1 MTVTLNQ
8 FVARAVADD
17 RILFGDLK
25 RLQRDILP
33 ARITSR
39 EVAEILLHLDAAVHN
54 ADRDWTVYLTTN
66 VRDFVVWGL
75 CPAGSVN
82 RDKAAW
88 LVSAL
93 SRAQPARTARA
104 LIGEVIQEARTID
117 SEALAELGTARSR
130 CRGRA
135 EPQESRRH
143 RAGPAG
149 DSTRRNSSP

>member
-1 MTVTLNQ
+1 MSVTLSQ

-39 EVAEILLHLDAAVHN
+39 AEAEMLLHLDAAVHK

-75 CPAGSVN
+75 SPAGAVD

-88 LVSAL
+88 LASAL
-93 SRAQPARTARA
+93 SCARRSRTARS
-104 LIGEVIQEARTID
+104 LVDEIIQEARRID
-117 SEALAELGTARSR
+117 DEALAELAMARANA
-130 CRGRA
+130 RGRGQVA
-135 EPQESRRH
+135 RW
-143 RAGPAG
+143 
-149 DSTRRNSSP
+149 